1 MAETRASVTEMD
13 NLLSALEAEVAEL
26 RALAAQANPRG
37 YAVVE
42 AKALREEI
50 TRAALTPAE
59 FARIAGV
66 PLVEVSDW
74 LHDRTPAPAWA
85 LLALQLA
92 GQLAPSVRRKL
103 LRQPL
108 AEPTTP
114 TRRTHPFSQ
123 IEDL

>member
-1 MAETRASVTEMD
+1 MD
-13 NLLSALEAEVAEL
+13 DLLSALETEVAEL

-42 AKALREEI
+42 ARALREEI
-50 TRAALTPAE
+50 AKAALTPAE

-66 PLVEVSDW
+66 PLVEVGDW
-74 LHDRTPAPAWA
+74 LHNRAPAPAWA

-92 GQLAPSVRRKL
+92 GQLAPSARRKL

-114 TRRTHPFSQ
+114 TRRAHPFSR